1 MGLPKDKRAEAPQE
15 TGPVM
20 MTEQDWWE
28 LAHTVPIEPEAADN
42 TIGGAGLGRKR
53 RRRAAGRGHLDRR
66 PLAVLLALALL
77 GRRRRPDDEVLK
89 GAGMLAAFKD
99 EGVVFDSY
107 LEDGYPGVFHDYAN
121 YVGWAM
127 VERYISE
134 ELIGAAYSPSWG
146 GLTQNPVIK
155 SAVTLALEA
164 VNFDR
169 VPFLYT
175 QGDTIGNTPDFDANM
190 AVLNTDLLFTKM
202 VDRRYRLG
210 SASIAVPVTETERIP
225 TWQEVA
231 TVQTISR
238 RLEDYVPIV
247 EPVVD
252 WAQIEALRDR
262 LVRGGE
268 SLLRGGDRRPRRGR
282 DRHPRSGA
290 AAAGPQTPRLDPL
303 RGAVRGRRGRPGVP
317 RGRRPV
323 LETDLVRKTM
333 EERERLL
340 VELQGR
346 REEEAIRGMKV
357 LVTST
362 DVHEFAE
369 FLLSSTLT
377 AVGTEVI
384 DFGINRDP
392 EDIVKAVIETDAD
405 AVVITTHNGV
415 ARAFGAAPDE
425 GAPRRGASEVAV
437 FMGGVLNEDVDGSE
451 IPIDVSADLNANGI
465 ADAGDDR
472 PPRRRAGRA
481 PRRRRRRSEPRV
493 SVVALAD
500 FGSTYTKVSLVD
512 PAEGRLLARAEAPT
526 SIGTDLMDGYAA
538 ALDAADGVA
547 RGPTTIDER
556 AGGLQRRRRAAGRGG
571 RARRRPDRG
580 RGAAGGAERGGAG
593 RGRPRRQ
600 PRRGAAGRAAGGAA
614 GDRPLRRRH
623 RRRPGRAGAGERPA
637 PRRARARRRTSVVAC
652 NAEVAEEA
660 AGLLRAAGTEAEV
673 GGQRDAGAGKAGDR
687 IRPRGDPRAPSS
699 ST

>member
-1 MGLPKDKRAEAPQE
+1 MAEIDVDLSALLPPDLPDGREAVAEGREMARGLERARSSYCEEKGVGSEREARERAREQGTPCTCMNIGLATWADTREALGEIYEDALSRGVRPPDRFNLIAERRMGLPKDKRAEAAQE

-42 TIGGAGLGRKR
+42 TIGGPGSVENAIDALRAGVTSIGVLSQYSWRWPYYDDDVNQTVVTLQAAGL
-53 RRRAAGRGHLDRR
+53 
-66 PLAVLLALALL
+66 
-77 GRRRRPDDEVLK
+77 
-89 GAGMLAAFKD
+89 LAAFKD

-121 YVGWAM
+121 YIGWAM

-164 VNFDR
+164 VNYDR

-202 VDRRYRLG
+202 VDMRYRLG

-238 RLEDYVPIV
+238 RMEHYLSMV
-247 EPVVD
+247 EPVID
-252 WAQIEALRDR
+252 WAKIEAMRDE
-262 LVRGGE
+262 LVRGGKAFYE
-268 SLLRGGDRRPRRGR
+268 AAIKGLDSAGIDIRDPAQLLLVLKRLGSARCEELF
-282 DRHPRSGA
+282 GA
-290 AAAGPQTPRLDPL
+290 GQPDPEF
-303 RGAVRGRRGRPGVP
+303 P

-323 LETDLVRKTM
+323 LETDLVKQTM

-340 VELQGR
+340 AELQGR
-346 REEEAIRGMKV
+346 HEEAAIRGMKV

-369 FLLSSTLT
+369 FLLASTLT
-377 AVGTEVI
+377 AVGSEVI

-392 EDIVKAVIETDAD
+392 EDIVKAVIETAAD

-415 ARAFGAAPDE
+415 ARSFGQLLMSELESA
-425 GAPRRGASEVAV
+425 GAGSVPV
-437 FMGGVLNEDVDGSE
+437 FMGGVLNEDVDGSD

-465 ADAGDDR
+465 GTPGTIDR
-472 PPRRRAGRA
+472 LIEALIERRAG
-481 PRRRRRRSEPRV
+481 
-493 SVVALAD
+493 
-500 FGSTYTKVSLVD
+500 GI
-512 PAEGRLLARAEAPT
+512 PA
-526 SIGTDLMDGYAA
+526 
-538 ALDAADGVA
+538 
-547 RGPTTIDER
+547 
-556 AGGLQRRRRAAGRGG
+556 
-571 RARRRPDRG
+571 
-580 RGAAGGAERGGAG
+580 
-593 RGRPRRQ
+593 
-600 PRRGAAGRAAGGAA
+600 
-614 GDRPLRRRH
+614 
-623 RRRPGRAGAGERPA
+623 
-637 PRRARARRRTSVVAC
+637 
-652 NAEVAEEA
+652 
-660 AGLLRAAGTEAEV
+660 
-673 GGQRDAGAGKAGDR
+673 
-687 IRPRGDPRAPSS
+687 
-699 ST
+699 

>member
-1 MGLPKDKRAEAPQE
+1 MTEIDVDLTALLPPDLPDGREAVEEGKAQAPGIERARSAYCEEKGVGSEREWREKAREAGIVCTCMNIGLPTWAETREALGSIYEDALSRGVRPPDRFNLIAERRMGLPKAKRAEAAQE

-42 TIGGAGLGRKR
+42 TIGGPGSVENARDALQAGITSIG
-53 RRRAAGRGHLDRR
+53 
-66 PLAVLLALALL
+66 VLSQYSW
-77 GRRRRPDDEVLK
+77 RWPYYDDDVNQTTQVLQA
-89 GAGMLAAFKD
+89 AGMLAAFKD

-155 SAVTLALEA
+155 SAVTLALDA
-164 VNFDR
+164 VNPGR

-175 QGDTIGNTPDFDANM
+175 QGDTIGNSSDFDANM

-202 VDRRYRLG
+202 VDKRYRLG

-252 WAQIEALRDR
+252 WAQIEAMRDQ
-262 LVRGGE
+262 LVRGGKAFFE
-268 SLLRGGDRRPRRGR
+268 AAIGGLAGAGVDTRDPAQMLLVLKRLGSNRCEELFGAGEP
-282 DRHPRSGA
+282 HPEF
-290 AAAGPQTPRLDPL
+290 
-303 RGAVRGRRGRPGVP
+303 P

-346 REEEAIRGMKV
+346 REEEAIRGMKL

-369 FLLSSTLT
+369 FLLTSTLT
-377 AVGTEVI
+377 AVGTDVI
-384 DFGINRDP
+384 DFGVNRDP

-415 ARAFGAAPDE
+415 ARAFGRHLMKELAAA
-425 GAPRRGASEVAV
+425 GAGGVPV
-437 FMGGVLNEDVDGSE
+437 FMGGVLNEDVAGSD

-465 ADAGDDR
+465 ATPGTIDRLVDALVE
-472 PPRRRAGRA
+472 RRAG
-481 PRRRRRRSEPRV
+481 
-493 SVVALAD
+493 
-500 FGSTYTKVSLVD
+500 
-512 PAEGRLLARAEAPT
+512 
-526 SIGTDLMDGYAA
+526 
-538 ALDAADGVA
+538 GVA
-547 RGPTTIDER
+547 
-556 AGGLQRRRRAAGRGG
+556 A
-571 RARRRPDRG
+571 
-580 RGAAGGAERGGAG
+580 
-593 RGRPRRQ
+593 
-600 PRRGAAGRAAGGAA
+600 
-614 GDRPLRRRH
+614 
-623 RRRPGRAGAGERPA
+623 
-637 PRRARARRRTSVVAC
+637 
-652 NAEVAEEA
+652 
-660 AGLLRAAGTEAEV
+660 
-673 GGQRDAGAGKAGDR
+673 
-687 IRPRGDPRAPSS
+687 
-699 ST
+699 

>member
-1 MGLPKDKRAEAPQE
+1 VTEIDVDLSALLPPDLPDGRELVEEGRAMAQGIERGRSAYCEEKGVGSEREWREKARDAGIPCTCMNIGLPTWAETREALGSIYEDALSRGVRPPDRFNLIAERRMGLPKDKRAEAAQE

-42 TIGGAGLGRKR
+42 TIGGPGSVENARDALQAGITSIGVLSQYSWRWPYYDDDVNQTAQVL
-53 RRRAAGRGHLDRR
+53 RA
-66 PLAVLLALALL
+66 
-77 GRRRRPDDEVLK
+77 
-89 GAGMLAAFKD
+89 AGMLAAFKD

-107 LEDGYPGVFHDYAN
+107 MEDGYPGVFHDYAN

-127 VERYISE
+127 VERYVSE

-155 SAVTLALEA
+155 SAVTLALDA
-164 VNFDR
+164 VNPDR

-202 VDRRYRLG
+202 VDMRYRLG

-238 RLEDYVPIV
+238 RLEDYVPII

-252 WAQIEALRDR
+252 WAQIEAMRDQ
-262 LVRGGE
+262 LVRGGKAFFDAAIGGLAGAGIDTRDPAQ
-268 SLLRGGDRRPRRGR
+268 LLLVLKRLGSTRCEELF
-282 DRHPRSGA
+282 GA
-290 AAAGPQTPRLDPL
+290 GEADPEF
-303 RGAVRGRRGRPGVP
+303 P

-333 EERERLL
+333 EEHERLL

-346 REEEAIRGMKV
+346 REEAAIRGMKV

-362 DVHEFAE
+362 DIHEFAE
-369 FLLSSTLT
+369 FLLTSTLA
-377 AVGTEVI
+377 AVGTDVI

-405 AVVITTHNGV
+405 AVVISTHNGV
-415 ARAFGAAPDE
+415 ARAFGQRLMKELAAAGVGGLP
-425 GAPRRGASEVAV
+425 V
-437 FMGGVLNEDVDGSE
+437 FMGGVLNEDVAGSD

-465 ADAGDDR
+465 GTPGTIDRLVDALVE
-472 PPRRRAGRA
+472 RRAG
-481 PRRRRRRSEPRV
+481 
-493 SVVALAD
+493 
-500 FGSTYTKVSLVD
+500 
-512 PAEGRLLARAEAPT
+512 
-526 SIGTDLMDGYAA
+526 
-538 ALDAADGVA
+538 GVA
-547 RGPTTIDER
+547 
-556 AGGLQRRRRAAGRGG
+556 
-571 RARRRPDRG
+571 
-580 RGAAGGAERGGAG
+580 
-593 RGRPRRQ
+593 
-600 PRRGAAGRAAGGAA
+600 
-614 GDRPLRRRH
+614 
-623 RRRPGRAGAGERPA
+623 
-637 PRRARARRRTSVVAC
+637 V
-652 NAEVAEEA
+652 
-660 AGLLRAAGTEAEV
+660 
-673 GGQRDAGAGKAGDR
+673 
-687 IRPRGDPRAPSS
+687 
-699 ST
+699 